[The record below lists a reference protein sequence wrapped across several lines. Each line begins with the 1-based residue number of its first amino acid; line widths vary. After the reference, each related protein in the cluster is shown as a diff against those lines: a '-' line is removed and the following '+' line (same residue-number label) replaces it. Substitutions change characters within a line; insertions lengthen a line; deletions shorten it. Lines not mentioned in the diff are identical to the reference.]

1 LARQKA
7 ECPHFLKKQN
17 VPILLALLVAGC
29 GADRP
34 AEPDA
39 TAAAAEPEYV
49 GAAACEN
56 CHANEVEAWRGSHHD
71 LAMQPA
77 TEATVLGDFGDAEFS
92 HHGVTSSF
100 SKRDG
105 SFFVRTDGPD
115 GVLAEFPVRYTFGV
129 DPLQQYLVELPD
141 GKIQALGVAWDS
153 RAPDAGG
160 QRWFH
165 VYGDEPIDHTD
176 VLHWTRL
183 SQNWD
188 TMCADCHST
197 GLEKRYDVEA
207 DRFDTSWAEINVA
220 CEACHGPA
228 SQHLAWAKSPDDWPG
243 DSSDKGLV
251 VMLDERRDVAWLLDE
266 VTGNSQRSE
275 SRVTATE
282 IATCAP
288 CHSRRSRIADPGLP
302 GGEFLDT
309 YVPALIQ
316 PPLYHA
322 DGQVRDE
329 VYVYGSFLQSRM
341 YQQGVTCS
349 DCHEPHTLRLRA
361 PGAQMCQQCHQADKY
376 ATTDHHR
383 HPVDSR
389 GASCI
394 ECHMPPNT
402 FMQVDAR
409 HDHSFRIPRLQLS
422 AGLGTPEPCTQC
434 HADKD
439 ANWALAAWYGD
450 DLPDSRQ
457 AHWSMLLAADSLRV
471 PGAAAAQRA
480 LVEDLQVPDIVRATA
495 VGRLASSGDPASLAA
510 LAQQILDPNPMVRW
524 AAARALQDAD
534 VQIRATLGVRLL
546 ADPVRVVRM
555 EAAISLAALGPEA
568 IPPGRQA
575 DFQTALDE
583 YIAAQVVNA
592 ERPEAHVNLGNV
604 YQYLNRG
611 ADAEQEYRIAMRL
624 NPYFLPAY
632 VNLADYYRLRDRE
645 QDGEEALRA
654 GLALLPDQPA
664 LHQALGLLLVRTER
678 MEEALNEFRTAA
690 ESPAAEPRFA
700 LAYAL
705 ALDAQGETDDAIVY
719 LEAALERFG
728 ADQGLVAGLV
738 NLYQRAGKPDEL
750 KALQQRLGGGTR

>member
-1 LARQKA
+1 MA
-7 ECPHFLKKQN
+7 
-17 VPILLALLVAGC
+17 LLAAGC
-29 GADRP
+29 GGDRP
-34 AEPDA
+34 AEPDG
-39 TAAAAEPEYV
+39 TAAAAKPEYV
-49 GAAACEN
+49 GVAACVN
-56 CHANEVEAWRGSHHD
+56 CHANEVEAWRKSHHD
-71 LAMQPA
+71 LAMQPV
-77 TEATVLGDFGDAEFS
+77 TEATVLGDFADAEFS
-92 HHGVTSSF
+92 HQGVTSSF

-115 GVLAEFPVRYTFGV
+115 GELAEFPLRYTFGV

-141 GKIQALGVAWDS
+141 GKIQSLGVAWDS

-197 GLEKRYDVEA
+197 GLKKRYDVEA

-228 SQHLAWAKSPDDWPG
+228 SEHLAWAESPDDLA
-243 DSSDKGLV
+243 DESSNKGLV
-251 VMLDERRDVAWLLDE
+251 VTLDERRDVTWLPDE
-266 VTGNSQRSE
+266 VSGNSQRSE
-275 SRVTATE
+275 PRVTAIE
-282 IATCAP
+282 ITTCAP

-302 GGEFLDT
+302 GVEFLDT

-349 DCHEPHTLRLRA
+349 DCHEPHSLELRS
-361 PGAQMCQQCHQADKY
+361 PGSQVCQQCHQAEKY

-383 HPVDSR
+383 HSVDSP

-394 ECHMPPNT
+394 ECHMPPTT

-439 ANWALAAWYGD
+439 ADWALAAWYGD

-471 PGAAAAQRA
+471 RGAAAAQRA
-480 LVEDLQVPDIVRATA
+480 LAEDLQVPEIIRATA
-495 VGRLASSGDPASLAA
+495 VARLASSGDPASLAA

-524 AAARALQDAD
+524 AAARALRDAD
-534 VQIRATLGVRLL
+534 VQTRATLGVRLL

-568 IPPGRQA
+568 VPPDQQVEFRA
-575 DFQTALDE
+575 ALDE
-583 YIAAQVVNA
+583 YIAAQAINA

-645 QDGEEALRA
+645 QEGEAALRA

-678 MEEALNEFRTAA
+678 MADALNEFRIAA
-690 ESPAAEPRFA
+690 ESTAAEPRFA

-705 ALDAQGETDDAIVY
+705 ALDAQGETDDAIAY
-719 LEAALERFG
+719 LEAALDRFG

-750 KALQQRLGGGTR
+750 RALQQRLGGGNR